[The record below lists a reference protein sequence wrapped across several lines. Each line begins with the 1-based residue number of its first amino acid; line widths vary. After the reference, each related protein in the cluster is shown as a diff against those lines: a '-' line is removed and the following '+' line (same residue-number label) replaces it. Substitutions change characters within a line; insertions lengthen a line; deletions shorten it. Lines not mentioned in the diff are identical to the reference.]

1 MVVSDSLTQSI
12 VAMFLDTL
20 CNSSFIQLL
29 VVVAF
34 EYVNTDVFDL
44 LLSLA
49 VEYLHEC
56 DMEKR
61 VPQFITQCMTMEMI
75 LNNLKTTKGTQVDRR
90 VLFLR
95 FINEL
100 VKDPVVA
107 SSFYESRG
115 IELLIHMNE
124 STGSISIRNHS
135 LIILRQLT
143 SSHNPRT
150 VYSSYHAV
158 FQIFQKEMRV
168 IMEFVSLLNER
179 LSLCRD
185 WVCR

>member
-1 MVVSDSLTQSI
+1 
-12 VAMFLDTL
+12 MFVDAL

-29 VVVAF
+29 VSITF
-34 EYVNTDVFDL
+34 EYISSDLFDA
-44 LLSLA
+44 LLSVA
-49 VEYLHEC
+49 VDYLHEC

-61 VPQFITQCMTMEMI
+61 IPQLIMQCITLEMI

-100 VKDPVVA
+100 VKDPVIA

-115 IELLIHMNE
+115 IETLIHVNE

-135 LIILRQLT
+135 LIILRQLI
-143 SSHNPRT
+143 SSHNPKT
-150 VYSSYHAV
+150 VYSAYHAV

-185 WVCR
+185 